1 MANRLVVGILTKDFK
16 GVVRTR
22 GDTLHSNLLGILQ
35 IFSCFLVGYD
45 DPPFHGML
53 IPSAVCESVRGDVG
67 FEFFDNRTGGRIGF
81 LGSQGGF
88 G

>member
-35 IFSCFLVGYD
+35 IFL
-45 DPPFHGML
+45 
-53 IPSAVCESVRGDVG
+53 
-67 FEFFDNRTGGRIGF
+67 
-81 LGSQGGF
+81 
-88 G
+88 